1 MRAASSVVDVVSAV
15 IDPIAGRGWGP
26 GCWGRYGG
34 RTLFATQPSHS
45 EIRLPHWHRMPTCHP
60 FARSSSSS
68 KQAAA
73 AAAASGAPICMHIIS
88 IVSSAFPP
96 PHPHAPALK
105 SNNGAKQITRQQTIL
120 STHTH
125 ALAHAQAPP
134 PPPQAAARIT
144 LTPIGNRP
152 ESFKPTAIPPT
163 PFAALRI
170 FSTSP
175 SSSSTTLAPESFNFN
190 EQVIK
195 EVTSRLPKCY

>member
-73 AAAASGAPICMHIIS
+73 AAASGAPICMHIIS

-134 PPPQAAARIT
+134 PPPQSRSAHNFDTDRKSPRVFQTHRNSTHTIRCAAHILDIAVVVVDDAGARVVQ
-144 LTPIGNRP
+144 L
-152 ESFKPTAIPPT
+152 
-163 PFAALRI
+163 
-170 FSTSP
+170 
-175 SSSSTTLAPESFNFN
+175 
-190 EQVIK
+190 
-195 EVTSRLPKCY
+195 